1 MKFNKKILMISAA
14 TLMLVSPVASLANAN
29 TISAASVKKV
39 SYAKQTTVTVK
50 KKTPQLFMATGGRAL
65 TTGKYYKKGQKLTVS
80 QTAIAMWN
88 PETEKRP
95 LTKMAV
101 LKIEQRALAKL
112 KSKLASLGIKSLDDI
127 FSPHREEASQ
137 VEFA

>member
-1 MKFNKKILMISAA
+1 MSKYNAPVERLIGRYEDRGKPGFTKLGLPRKKLGRPRDENKDLP
-14 TLMLVSPVASLANAN
+14 LEEQR
-29 TISAASVKKV
+29 KV
-39 SYAKQTTVTVK
+39 Y
-50 KKTPQLFMATGGRAL
+50 LEMHR
-65 TTGKYYKKGQKLTVS
+65 KGQKLTVS

-137 VEFA
+137 VELA

>member
-1 MKFNKKILMISAA
+1 MSKYNAPVERLIGRYEDRGKPGFTKLGLPRKKLGRPRDINKDL
-14 TLMLVSPVASLANAN
+14 SLEEQRKA
-29 TISAASVKKV
+29 
-39 SYAKQTTVTVK
+39 Y
-50 KKTPQLFMATGGRAL
+50 LEMHR
-65 TTGKYYKKGQKLTVS
+65 KGQKLTVS

-127 FSPHREEASQ
+127 FSPHHEEASQ

>member
-1 MKFNKKILMISAA
+1 MSKYNAPVERLIGRYEDRGKPGFTKLGLPRKKLGRPRDENKDLP
-14 TLMLVSPVASLANAN
+14 LEEQR
-29 TISAASVKKV
+29 KV
-39 SYAKQTTVTVK
+39 Y
-50 KKTPQLFMATGGRAL
+50 LEMHR
-65 TTGKYYKKGQKLTVS
+65 KGQKLTVS

-112 KSKLASLGIKSLDDI
+112 KTKLASLGINSLDDI